1 MFGDE
6 KKIGKSTLTDL
17 QEAKRTYL
25 IWYAFNNAGAADKKR
40 LKSILSRKKVT
51 KKDLLSARRIINQ
64 TGALNAARKDIKRLV
79 NKSGEILGSSSIKQ
93 PYKKSLRQLAENI
106 VIA

>member
-1 MFGDE
+1 MLTAFDVE
-6 KKIGKSTLTDL
+6 KARRDTRGCETVIH
-17 QEAKRTYL
+17 
-25 IWYAFNNAGAADKKR
+25 FNNAGAADKKR